1 MAQVADGALC
11 CTSVAMV
18 WADGVGQATTTEVS
32 AHEARVMVEWEN
44 RCCVVTSAI
53 PNSEHPGVKKN
64 VLRADLNLLKV
75 LHILLEER
83 NVTRA
88 AERLFVTQSA
98 ISRSLNRLRILFDDP
113 LLVRSSHGLVPTE
126 RANQLAAVVGETIER
141 INGLIESPPFDP
153 QIARGTIR
161 IAAPESFVLG
171 AVPQLALNLRNV
183 APAVRIEVIH
193 LEDEYPALLE
203 AGSLDF
209 AIHHQQP
216 YPETFIVTPLMLL
229 TPHFW
234 FRASHPLRDKTEIGL
249 EEICAYPII
258 SFHAQNV
265 SREGYRML
273 MQAIQEA
280 GLSPPPIVI
289 DTSHL
294 LVTLEVLMMSDSIM
308 LGPEHLARVAAFKDN
323 LISRPL
329 ARLSA
334 FDRGRTVLSLIQ
346 HVRTARSPLHLWML
360 GMIKDAFGKLD
371 RTGHGEFRQLHGG

>member
-1 MAQVADGALC
+1 ME
-11 CTSVAMV
+11 T
-18 WADGVGQATTTEVS
+18 
-32 AHEARVMVEWEN
+32 
-44 RCCVVTSAI
+44 
-53 PNSEHPGVKKN
+53 N

-83 NVTRA
+83 NVTKA

-126 RANQLAAVVGETIER
+126 RANQLAAVVRETMER
-141 INGLIESPPFDP
+141 INGLIEPPPFDP
-153 QIARGTIR
+153 RMARGTVR

-171 AVPQLALNLRNV
+171 AVPQLALTIRKL
-183 APAVRIEVIH
+183 APGVCLEVIH
-193 LEDEYPALLE
+193 LPDEHLALLE

-216 YPETFIVTPLMLL
+216 YPDTFVVTPLMLL

-234 FRASHPLRDKTEIGL
+234 FRASHPLRDKSEIGL
-249 EEICAYPII
+249 PDICAYPII

-265 SREGYRML
+265 SREGYRVL
-273 MQAIQEA
+273 MQAIKEA
-280 GLSPPPIVI
+280 GLSLPHIVI

-346 HVRTARSPLHLWML
+346 HERTARSPLHLWML
-360 GMIKDAFGKLD
+360 GMIKDVFRELD
-371 RTGHGEFRQLHGG
+371 RTGQSEF